1 MTGIS
6 RPARPAEQD
15 QRAGGTGREA
25 TGEPLLELRDVSA
38 AYGWPPRRGRVLH
51 RHGAAGPG
59 PGGPRMAVRAVTL
72 DVQHGESVGVVGES
86 GSGKTTLGNCIV
98 GLMPL
103 AAGEIRYEGALASS
117 AGRRPA
123 LPRVRGVQTVYQD
136 PNSALNPR
144 RSVGSLINE
153 VLLVHRLVPRSQ
165 VADRCSE
172 LLAQVGLSSG
182 IKPRRP
188 RELSGGMCQRVA
200 IARALAFEP
209 RILVADEIVSALD
222 ASVQAQVLNLLVEL
236 RARTGIAILLITHDL
251 AVVNQACD
259 RVAVMHD
266 GEIVETGPTA
276 EVLRQPRH
284 SYTVS
289 LIEAVPRIEKSA

>member
-1 MTGIS
+1 MTGTS
-6 RPARPAEQD
+6 AK
-15 QRAGGTGREA
+15 T
-25 TGEPLLELRDVSA
+25 PLLELREVSA
-38 AYGWPPRRGRVLH
+38 GYGKPVQL
-51 RHGAAGPG
+51 
-59 PGGPRMAVRAVTL
+59 AVRAVTL
-72 DVQHGESVGVVGES
+72 DIQPGESVGLVGES

-103 AAGEIRYEGALASS
+103 AAGEISYDGRLASG
-117 AGRRPA
+117 ARTRPA
-123 LPRVRGVQTVYQD
+123 FPRVRGVQTVYQD

-153 VLLVHRLVPRSQ
+153 VLLVHRMVPRAE
-165 VADRCSE
+165 VGDRCTD
-172 LLAQVGLSSG
+172 LLARVGLSAS
-182 IKPRRP
+182 IKSRRP

-236 RARTGIAILLITHDL
+236 RAQTGIALLLITHDL

-259 RVAVMHD
+259 RVVVMHD
-266 GEIVETGPTA
+266 GEAVEAGPTA

-284 SYTVS
+284 AYTVS
-289 LIEAVPRIEKSA
+289 LLEAIPQIEKSA